1 MQRVLGTLI
10 RHHSVVRGMVTL
22 LRDGELHAEAVEG
35 FEDRARNTQ
44 IKVGEGI
51 TGKVVESGK
60 PIVVPRVS
68 KEPAF
73 LNLASRRPDHLKQ
86 ELSFICVPI
95 VLNRQPVGA
104 LGVDLRFKPERDYD
118 SSVKFLGVVS
128 SMIAQALNVQRMV
141 EEERRRLLDENTH
154 LRQELRERY
163 DFSNIIGTSGP
174 TRQMYEQVAQVA
186 QTNTTVLIRGESGT
200 GKELIAHAIHYN
212 SLRAK
217 KPFIKVSCAA
227 LPDTLIESELF
238 GYEKGAFTGAAA
250 RKKGRFEMAE
260 GGTLFLDEI
269 GDVNLGT
276 QVKLLRVLQEREFER
291 VGGTETVK
299 ANVRLI
305 AATNK
310 DMEKAIAEGTFREDL
325 YYRLNVFT
333 IFVPPLRERKA
344 DLLLLADHFLDKFSR
359 EHNKVIKRISTPAI
373 DMLTAYHWPGNVRE
387 LENAL
392 ERAVLV
398 CDGAVVHGHHLPPSL
413 QTADSSGTVTRVS
426 LKDAVAA
433 YERDLILDA
442 LKTTRGNRAKAA
454 RLLDTTERILNYKV
468 QGYGIDVRRF
478 KSSEV
483 GPPCRP
489 ATARRPRPPGISS
502 GNIAAVTRHAALGRG
517 RMRRGR
523 DRGAARAAARRGRR
537 SPRSCCC
544 RRRRRASR
552 PARRR
557 RRLRHAHPARPEHR
571 RLEAGRRPPRRGVR
585 VHRHHAAAA
594 GAGSSSWR
602 RSSRRCRS
610 PARRAEG
617 ALAGPAAAHARSRR
631 TPPLPAP
638 RSRCARRSA
647 PTPSCPRRCRH
658 RRAPPPPAARRHR
671 RRRPAAPAPLRRFYI
686 AVAFSDRG
694 RPGPPSVPVEL
705 PLTAVP
711 DAPFGLEVEYTA
723 DDVTVSWEPAG
734 GLLGFLLDNRAAAR
748 DAVRGRT
755 RRRSADPAAL
765 PPGPTR
771 YHVYRDAGAGSA
783 GAAAADAARAR
794 RHGRGAAAA
803 HARAGRRVDIHR
815 CGRVRS
821 RAVL

>member
-1 MQRVLGTLI
+1 MPAPKAASESTTTSSARRLSTLLEISQALSGTLNLKAAMQRVLGTLI

-44 IKVGEGI
+44 IKIGEGI

-310 DMEKAIAEGTFREDL
+310 DMEKAIAEATFREDL

-483 GPPCRP
+483 GRR
-489 ATARRPRPPGISS
+489 TAGE
-502 GNIAAVTRHAALGRG
+502 L
-517 RMRRGR
+517 
-523 DRGAARAAARRGRR
+523 
-537 SPRSCCC
+537 
-544 RRRRRASR
+544 AS
-552 PARRR
+552 A
-557 RRLRHAHPARPEHR
+557 E
-571 RLEAGRRPPRRGVR
+571 
-585 VHRHHAAAA
+585 AA
-594 GAGSSSWR
+594 GD
-602 RSSRRCRS
+602 
-610 PARRAEG
+610 
-617 ALAGPAAAHARSRR
+617 
-631 TPPLPAP
+631 
-638 RSRCARRSA
+638 
-647 PTPSCPRRCRH
+647 
-658 RRAPPPPAARRHR
+658 
-671 RRRPAAPAPLRRFYI
+671 F
-686 AVAFSDRG
+686 
-694 RPGPPSVPVEL
+694 
-705 PLTAVP
+705 
-711 DAPFGLEVEYTA
+711 
-723 DDVTVSWEPAG
+723 
-734 GLLGFLLDNRAAAR
+734 
-748 DAVRGRT
+748 VR
-755 RRRSADPAAL
+755 
-765 PPGPTR
+765 
-771 YHVYRDAGAGSA
+771 
-783 GAAAADAARAR
+783 
-794 RHGRGAAAA
+794 
-803 HARAGRRVDIHR
+803 
-815 CGRVRS
+815 
-821 RAVL
+821 